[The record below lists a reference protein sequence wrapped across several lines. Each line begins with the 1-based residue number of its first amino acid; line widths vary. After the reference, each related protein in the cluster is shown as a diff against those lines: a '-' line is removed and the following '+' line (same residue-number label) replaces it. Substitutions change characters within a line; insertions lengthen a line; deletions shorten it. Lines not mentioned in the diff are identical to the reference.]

1 MQNLPIFNVV
11 GLVFDGCQASGV
23 TSPFDAFN
31 VINTLW
37 KQQRGEE
44 ASLYNCKLV
53 SKTGATI
60 RCSNGIRLLTDNAL
74 TDDIKADLIIIPGI
88 HHSNSKTLL
97 DSLQRL
103 QEECNW
109 LKQKIN
115 DGCVIASNC
124 SGVFLLAETGAL
136 KDKEATTAWWLGG
149 LFKKLYPDINHC
161 ADQLLVKSGLLY
173 STGSMTANL
182 GVMLKI
188 AEQQVGRQLTQSAA
202 KTMLID
208 ASQSYASPYL
218 FVQEHADHQ
227 DSLILAVESQLQR
240 DISQRL
246 TLDSLAQTHSVSVRT
261 LSRRFKKANG
271 VNLNDYLQSL
281 RFVNTKLLL
290 ETTNL
295 SIEQIAER
303 IGYSSQSSLR
313 RLFHKQLGIS
323 PKQYRQRVKQNAG
336 A

>member
-1 MQNLPIFNVV
+1 MQNLPTFNVV

-23 TSPFDAFN
+23 TSPFDVFN
-31 VINTLW
+31 IINTLW
-37 KQQRGEE
+37 KQQRGED

-53 SKTGATI
+53 SKTGAAI
-60 RCSNGIRLLTDNAL
+60 RCSNGMRLLTDNAL
-74 TDDIKADLIIIPGI
+74 TDDINADLIIIPGV

-97 DSLQRL
+97 DSLKRL

-124 SGVFLLAETGAL
+124 SGVFILAETGAL

-295 SIEQIAER
+295 SIEKIAER

-313 RLFHKQLGIS
+313 RLFQKQLGIS
-323 PKQYRQRVKQNAG
+323 PNQYRQRVKQHAD